1 MKLPDLHIRDLAER
15 TSERS
20 LKIPLSLS
28 MSPRMRNVI
37 YLTRIWGCY
46 APLILAPADGFSLEP
61 CTKDQLFRYFTFKLS
76 FIKGLI
82 IRDGFKK
89 NLIGIFQL
97 CCVGVSLEGSFSNL
111 KKMLL

>member
-1 MKLPDLHIRDLAER
+1 
-15 TSERS
+15 
-20 LKIPLSLS
+20 
-28 MSPRMRNVI
+28 MRNVI

-82 IRDGFKK
+82 IRDGLKK

-97 CCVGVSLEGSFSNL
+97 GGWVFSRRGHFPNR
-111 KKMLL
+111 KKNKKNVA